1 MFVKCPKSGCPWT
14 GELRYVEVFPHT
26 PHEYYAKGSEDLQF
40 SNPEYLIMDQSKS
53 FLDFLSSTSLLQKF
67 SKWLIDKEPFYFSFK
82 KTEKK
87 KEMPGSLAGSF
98 LCSIPCGGIE
108 VETLDWRSSSLAGG
122 GVTKKALDIS

>member
-40 SNPEYLIMDQSKS
+40 SNPEYLIKDQSKS

-67 SKWLIDKEPFYFSFK
+67 SKRLIDKEPFYFSFK

-87 KEMPGSLAGSF
+87 KKCRDL
-98 LCSIPCGGIE
+98 
-108 VETLDWRSSSLAGG
+108 
-122 GVTKKALDIS
+122 